1 MKRKKLPTRRRR
13 ALRRIVW
20 AILALLV
27 VNHLFGVGYL
37 LPGQAIRDEEER
49 EGTGRTWTVESR
61 WVPVLYRTHRFISGK
76 MRTRCC
82 WGIPI
87 SHRLSGRR

>member
-37 LPGQAIRDEEER
+37 LPGQAIRDEEEPAGPGR
-49 EGTGRTWTVESR
+49 WRADGCRCCTGPTA
-61 WVPVLYRTHRFISGK
+61 FISGK
-76 MRTRCC
+76 M
-82 WGIPI
+82 
-87 SHRLSGRR
+87 

>member
-61 WVPVLYRTHRFISGK
+61 WVPGAVQDPRFYLRE

>member
-37 LPGQAIRDEEER
+37 LPG
-49 EGTGRTWTVESR
+49 
-61 WVPVLYRTHRFISGK
+61 
-76 MRTRCC
+76 
-82 WGIPI
+82 
-87 SHRLSGRR
+87 